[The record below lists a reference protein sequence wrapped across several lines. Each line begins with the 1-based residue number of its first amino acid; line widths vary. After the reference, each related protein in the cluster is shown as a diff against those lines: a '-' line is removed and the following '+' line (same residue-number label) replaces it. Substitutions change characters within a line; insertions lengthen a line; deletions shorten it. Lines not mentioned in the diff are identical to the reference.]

1 MRYHHVKFHLY
12 ADDTQMYLTFES
24 SPDSSELV
32 KVMMEA
38 CVRDIIAWMTANMLK
53 MNKDKTEFL
62 VLNGHHRPLPPLTTI
77 SVRDEEINRS
87 TKARNIG
94 EIYDTSMSME
104 SHIMAICMAAFYH
117 LRNISRIRSIQ
128 VPKRLKCLYTRLY
141 PSSRLDYCNSLLYGL
156 PKESLKKLQH
166 VLNAA
171 ARVLRVRVNVII

>member
-1 MRYHHVKFHLY
+1 
-12 ADDTQMYLTFES
+12 
-24 SPDSSELV
+24 
-32 KVMMEA
+32 
-38 CVRDIIAWMTANMLK
+38 MTANMLK

-117 LRNISRIRSIQ
+117 LRNISRIRKYSSSQTAEMLVHAFVSVLQI
-128 VPKRLKCLYTRLY
+128 RLLQLTIVWSTKGITKEITARSKCCSQDCYAY
-141 PSSRLDYCNSLLYGL
+141 
-156 PKESLKKLQH
+156 
-166 VLNAA
+166 A
-171 ARVLRVRVNVII
+171 